1 MGVFVWQNKWK
12 ASPLVESSRMTAQ
25 DFLAFVAG
33 GIAVLTFLGLIYRML
48 LKSLIHETRE
58 WFSWLKKFQRDW
70 EGEPAEAGR
79 DAVPGVMERLNRI
92 DGELKRN
99 GGESLKDKV
108 VETWE
113 KAQELDAR
121 VTTMELRQQEICE
134 AVAGSNRG

>member
-1 MGVFVWQNKWK
+1 
-12 ASPLVESSRMTAQ
+12 MTAQ

>member
-1 MGVFVWQNKWK
+1 
-12 ASPLVESSRMTAQ
+12 MTAQ
-25 DFLAFVAG
+25 DFLAFIAG
-33 GIAVLTFLGLIYRML
+33 GIAVLTFLGLLYRMFLKNL
-48 LKSLIHETRE
+48 LNEIRD

-70 EGEPAEAGR
+70 DGEPADAGR
-79 DAVPGVMERLNRI
+79 DRVPGVMERLNRI

-121 VTTMELRQQEICE
+121 VTTMELRQVQMCE
-134 AVAGSNRG
+134 AMEKSNRG

>member
-1 MGVFVWQNKWK
+1 MQN
-12 ASPLVESSRMTAQ
+12 
-25 DFLAFVAG
+25 FLGFVAAA
-33 GIAVLTFLGLIYRML
+33 IAVLTLSGLIYRMF
-48 LKSLIHETRE
+48 LKKVIAETRE
-58 WFSWLKKFQRDW
+58 SVTWLRKFQRDW
-70 EGEPAEAGR
+70 DGEPAGPGR

-121 VTTMELRQQEICE
+121 VTTMELRQLQMCE
-134 AVAGSNRG
+134 AIEKSNKS